1 MKVVKRQKLPVMPG
15 DAVDSA
21 GIIVNKV
28 GLHIPKL
35 LRE

>member
-1 MKVVKRQKLPVMPG
+1 MTVVKRQKLPVMPG
-15 DAVDSA
+15 DAVYSA
-21 GIIVNKV
+21 VIVVNNT